1 MRLIEGV
8 KVKALHPIHDERGW
22 LMEVLRRDDK
32 EFFEGFGQ
40 AYVTVCHPGVVK
52 AWHAHARQT
61 DHFCC
66 LQGKAKVVLY
76 DGREGSP
83 TKGLTNEFFLGL
95 GNPQLLKIPP
105 LVQHGFRAVGAEDAM
120 ILNIPTNT
128 YDYEE
133 PDELRRPFDD
143 PEIGYDWGVKHG

>member
-8 KVKALHPIHDERGW
+8 KVRSLRPIHDERGW
-22 LMEVLRRDDK
+22 LMEVLRRDDT

-83 TKGLTNEFFLGL
+83 TRGLTNEFFLGL

-105 LVQHGFRAVGAEDAM
+105 LVQHGFRAVGGEDAM

-128 YDYEE
+128 YDYKE

-143 PEIGYDWGVKHG
+143 PEIGYDWGVQHG